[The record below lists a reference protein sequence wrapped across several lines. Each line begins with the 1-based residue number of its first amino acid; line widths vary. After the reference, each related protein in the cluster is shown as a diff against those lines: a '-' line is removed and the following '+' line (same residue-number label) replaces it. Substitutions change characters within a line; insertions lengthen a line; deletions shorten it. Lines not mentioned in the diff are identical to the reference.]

1 MNTIYGLFNVQG
13 ETNPVWCNIDGE
25 GGSSVGFALEA
36 GLMYTFKWF
45 YLSAGYRQYFNENY
59 TPSFYA
65 GVGIILN
72 FKEVL

>member
-1 MNTIYGLFNVQG
+1 MSY
-13 ETNPVWCNIDGE
+13 WCNIDGKD
-25 GGSSVGFALEA
+25 GVSSGLTLEA

-65 GVGIILN
+65 GQG
-72 FKEVL
+72 